1 MYTLLQCFQNS
12 DFTLFFVLNPQS
24 IRALFVLLLSLVIT
38 IK

>member
-12 DFTLFFVLNPQS
+12 DFTLFVLNPQS